1 MYHVRITIYHLNV
14 NTYILLPNLKKQIK
28 YANKQR
34 SYIILVLK
42 ERLINRRNN
51 IKKEYI
57 RKKDNKED
65 KFIERGSAT
74 FVLTQR

>member
-1 MYHVRITIYHLNV
+1 
-14 NTYILLPNLKKQIK
+14 LPNLKKQIK